1 MIAMKFSN
9 AKLPTRLGAFRVYAF
24 VDRDGKE
31 HAALVKGNV
40 KGKVRVPVRIHSS
53 CLTGDVFGSLKCDC
67 RAQLEAAI
75 RYMARRPFGAV
86 VYLNQEGR
94 GIGLYNKIRAYALQ
108 EQGYDTAEANEKL
121 GFSRD
126 GRDFGPAAKILKFLG
141 VKSVLLLT
149 NNPRKMH
156 GICMHGIRVA
166 GRIPLH
172 TKPTKYNRRY
182 LAAKIV
188 KLGHYAD

>member
-1 MIAMKFSN
+1 MKFSN

-24 VDRDGKE
+24 VDKDGKE

-40 KGKVRVPVRIHSS
+40 KGKARVPVRIHSS

-67 RAQLEAAI
+67 RAQLEAAL
-75 RYMARRPFGAV
+75 RFMARRPFGII

-108 EQGYDTAEANEKL
+108 EQGYDTAEANEML

-126 GRDFGPAAKILKFLG
+126 GRDFGPAARMLKFLG

-149 NNPRKMH
+149 NNPLKMYSV
-156 GICMHGIRVA
+156 CMHGIKVA

-182 LAAKIV
+182 LATKIV